1 MIIGHDWMRHLLLL
15 EEVSSTWFHNSV
27 LRCVYGSEPSCTQA
41 ICCNNNMDRI
51 ESLMDDMEDISDE
64 RASYPLGS
72 AKRCQLEI
80 LHMRKRI
87 RYIQAM
93 IRASECSSAPQQGG
107 LEGTS
112 LNHHPLFVVPES

>member
-1 MIIGHDWMRHLLLL
+1 
-15 EEVSSTWFHNSV
+15 
-27 LRCVYGSEPSCTQA
+27 
-41 ICCNNNMDRI
+41 MDRV

-72 AKRCQLEI
+72 AKRCQLEM

-107 LEGTS
+107 WKEPASTTTLFLLCPNLERIRS
-112 LNHHPLFVVPES
+112 ELSD

>member
-1 MIIGHDWMRHLLLL
+1 MKK
-15 EEVSSTWFHNSV
+15 SV
-27 LRCVYGSEPSCTQA
+27 LLGFITLSCVAFYRSEPSCAQA
-41 ICCNNNMDRI
+41 SCYNNNMDRV

-64 RASYPLGS
+64 RVSCPLGS
-72 AKRCQLEI
+72 AKKCRLEK

-87 RYIQAM
+87 RYIQAR
-93 IRASECSSAPQQGG
+93 IRASECSSASQQGG